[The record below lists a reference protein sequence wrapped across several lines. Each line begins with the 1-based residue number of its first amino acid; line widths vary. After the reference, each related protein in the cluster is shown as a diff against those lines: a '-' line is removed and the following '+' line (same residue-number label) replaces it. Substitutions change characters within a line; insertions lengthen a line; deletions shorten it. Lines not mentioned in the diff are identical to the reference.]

1 MKKYYMLRPFYGI
14 GITVVSFQMVI
25 QFVLL
30 FFLDGYAWWN
40 VIEHLIMLSTILFLW
55 FYAFACFTSRIEINY
70 EKKEVFIL
78 YYFFKKRYKFEDIV
92 SIETRPYNDVAF
104 YIELKTKDAEKT
116 FLYGRYKGTHYR
128 RPTKKITAALDEL
141 KTDLMNISNK
151 NY

>member
-55 FYAFACFTSRIEINY
+55 FYAFACFTSRMEIDFEN
-70 EKKEVFIL
+70 KELFIL
-78 YYFFKKRYKFEDIV
+78 YHFFKKRYKFEDIV
-92 SIETRPYNDVAF
+92 SIETKPYNDVAF
-104 YIELKTKDAEKT
+104 YIVLKTKDTEKT
-116 FLYGRYKGTHYR
+116 FLYGRYK
-128 RPTKKITAALDEL
+128 TKIWRQSKRVKAEL
-141 KTDLMNISNK
+141 NEFKNDLMIISTK